1 MAQVSRVGSWLSRP
15 ARSASWSCR
24 NPWWS
29 CLGNCGGLWWFRGGL
44 LLRRSPAQPASGRLC
59 MSLHYL
65 QDTPLG
71 CSGATFS
78 PQQFGCRFTGLEPR
92 RHQDRGRPPQSRRCP
107 GLGGH
112 LRETDPRPPG
122 PGGRGRGLGSRKKP
136 RGQHHRPGDPLLGHG
151 NLGVFREGPAHRLP
165 HRPDVMSSPVFT
177 RRLPHSLPEG
187 SHPTA
192 HVGRSRTPGCRAP
205 RGSSQLV
212 RV

>member
-1 MAQVSRVGSWLSRP
+1 MPRSRHSSSDAVSL
-15 ARSASWSCR
+15 AWSPDGTR
-24 NPWWS
+24 I
-29 CLGNCGGLWWFRGGL
+29 
-44 LLRRSPAQPASGRLC
+44 AA
-59 MSLHYL
+59 
-65 QDTPLG
+65 
-71 CSGATFS
+71 A
-78 PQQFGCRFTGLEPR
+78 
-92 RHQDRGRPPQSRRCP
+92 PQSRRCP

-122 PGGRGRGLGSRKKP
+122 PGGRGRGLGSRRKP

-187 SHPTA
+187 FHPPA

-212 RV
+212 RVWAVTNRGGTSSANHTLSLPL